1 MVVDV
6 AVVVVE
12 AVVEAVDM
20 GKLDVVLGVL
30 AVEAEVDNQVLD
42 YRLDNLFRKNLF

>member
-1 MVVDV
+1 MV
-6 AVVVVE
+6 AVVVAV
-12 AVVEAVDM
+12 VVEAEVEAEDM

-30 AVEAEVDNQVLD
+30 AVEAKVDNQALD